1 MSADII
7 NNLVAK
13 DASASVSTSQQAQQS
28 VNRQNIPAANGNN
41 VPPEGVKIQKPD
53 MEQLTEAVAKLN
65 DHLQTINR
73 DLYFSIDDA
82 SGQTVVKVV
91 NSETDELIRQI
102 PSEEV
107 LRISQTIKEQV
118 ENLTGLIIESSA

>member
-7 NNLVAK
+7 NNLVAR
-13 DASASVSTSQQAQQS
+13 DVNSSMTTAQSAQQS
-28 VNRQNIPAANGNN
+28 VNRQNPVTASGNT
-41 VPPEGVKIQKPD
+41 VPPEGVQAKKPD

-65 DHLQTINR
+65 DHLQAIDR
-73 DLYFSIDDA
+73 DLHFSIDDA

>member
-7 NNLVAK
+7 NNLVAR
-13 DASASVSTSQQAQQS
+13 DVSSSVSTSQHAQQS

-41 VPPEGVKIQKPD
+41 VPPEGEKIQKPD
-53 MEQLTEAVAKLN
+53 LEQLTDAVAKLN

-73 DLYFSIDDA
+73 DLHFSIDDA

>member
-7 NNLVAK
+7 NNLVTR
-13 DASASVSTSQQAQQS
+13 DASSSVSTSQHAQQS
-28 VNRQNIPAANGNN
+28 VNRQNIPTANGNN
-41 VPPEGVKIQKPD
+41 VPPEGAKVQKPD
-53 MEQLTEAVAKLN
+53 LEQLTEAVAKLN

-107 LRISQTIKEQV
+107 LRISQTIREQV